1 MKKYLQQKG
10 AFLILTAL
18 ALPVLL
24 AMAGLAIDA
33 GNLYLQKIRLQ
44 NAADA
49 AALAGAQ
56 AYQDNKETVSQHP
69 RADKTAEKYL
79 TGEYNNLSRQEA
91 LSSVRYK
98 AVEENSLTYY
108 CVRLEKE
115 VPLFFIKLVYA
126 KDTVSVPVVSA
137 ASFRQEAQVSA
148 SFPNLFTFRD
158 GFQTLNANQNPDNIQ
173 IAQISSTFSG
183 HIVATTQSGYDNI
196 SNRHDI
202 LVTNEAKDKIKD
214 NPSYSVADAKRDNLI
229 NTPLLDTD
237 YDLYA
242 FVSAVK
248 EKMNASQAKYFDG
261 QDQDLTISRINSKYL
276 ANTET
281 FVFTNANG
289 GGFRFDE
296 PVAGSAAQPLYIVVT
311 QAGNVKLHL
320 NSSKDNARP
329 VVFCYLG
336 SSEIWMD
343 GSGSFRG
350 IIYAPYAKI
359 NINDNGLKFK
369 GSMVAKEFYLGGKGT
384 YTYQDFGI
392 GGGSAG
398 SSSGQASGKAITL
411 SVPPSVSW

>member
-1 MKKYLQQKG
+1 MKKHLQQKG

-33 GNLYLQKIRLQ
+33 GNLYLQQIRLQ

-56 AYQDNKETVSQHP
+56 AYQDNKETLAHHP
-69 RADKTAEKYL
+69 HADETAENYL
-79 TGEYNNLSRQEA
+79 TGKYNNLSRQEDLA
-91 LSSVRYK
+91 SVSYK
-98 AVEENSLTYY
+98 ALETNDVLYY

-115 VPLFFIKLVYA
+115 VPLYFVKLVYE
-126 KDTVSVPVVSA
+126 KSSVKIPVVSA
-137 ASFRQEAQVSA
+137 ASFSNAVQAPS

-202 LVTNEAKDKIKD
+202 LVTNDAKDKIKD
-214 NPSYSVADAKRDNLI
+214 NPNYAVADAKRDGLI
-229 NTPLLDTD
+229 NTPLLDAD

-242 FVSAVK
+242 FASAAK
-248 EKMNASQAKYFDG
+248 EKMNTPQAKYFDR
-261 QDQDLTISRINSKYL
+261 QDQDLNISSINQKYL
-276 ANTET
+276 ADTET
-281 FVFTNANG
+281 FVFTNQNG
-289 GGFRFDE
+289 GGFNFDQ
-296 PVAGSAAQPLYIVVT
+296 PVAGDAAKPLCIIVT
-311 QAGNVKLHL
+311 QASNVKLHL
-320 NSSKDNARP
+320 NSRSGNDRP

-336 SSEIWMD
+336 SHDIWVD
-343 GSGSFRG
+343 GSGSFSG
-350 IIYAPYAKI
+350 VIYAPYARI
-359 NINDNGLKFK
+359 QTNDNGLKFK
-369 GSMVAKEFYLGGKGT
+369 GSIVAREIALYGKGT

-392 GGGSAG
+392 AG
-398 SSSGQASGKAITL
+398 SSAGTSSGQVSGTAVSL
-411 SVPPSVSW
+411 SVPPDISW